1 MYFSDES
8 NRYIYQ
14 RNLSTAF
21 DASSATGALTGLSL
35 GSSIYPYSLSFD
47 NDGTKLFVLTPTT
60 VREYDLN
67 TRFNVS
73 NASLSETADLS
84 SQDSS
89 MRGLTFNNDGTKMF
103 TVGDY
108 YNRVYEYDLSSPF
121 DVSSSSLS
129 YTTDNYYTITSQEVH
144 PREIKFNHDGTK
156 MYISGEEGDDINEYT
171 LSSPL
176 IYHLL
181 LPTKVVIVFLLQMVL
196 VGHTV
201 FLLIM
206 MEQNFLLQVLV
217 TIDLMNI
224 L

>member
-1 MYFSDES
+1 
-8 NRYIYQ
+8 
-14 RNLSTAF
+14 
-21 DASSATGALTGLSL
+21 
-35 GSSIYPYSLSFD
+35 
-47 NDGTKLFVLTPTT
+47 
-60 VREYDLN
+60 
-67 TRFNVS
+67 
-73 NASLSETADLS
+73 
-84 SQDSS
+84 

-171 LSSPL
+171 LSSPFD
-176 IYHLL
+176 ISSTVTHKGSYS
-181 LPTKVVIVFLLQMVL
+181 VLLQMVL